1 MPGLQGIG
9 EMERQN
15 ERFRTAFTVP
25 VCTGDHERNKMRS
38 VVEIREREIELKLRK
53 ATADRGGLCLK
64 FTPTNWVG
72 APDRLVLLPGG
83 AVGFVE
89 IKAPGQ
95 RPRPLQV
102 RRHAQL
108 AELGYVVLVLDDP
121 DRVDEVLDAIEH
133 QKEGDENAQPG

>member
-1 MPGLQGIG
+1 
-9 EMERQN
+9 
-15 ERFRTAFTVP
+15 
-25 VCTGDHERNKMRS
+25 MRS
-38 VVEIREREIELKLRK
+38 VRIIREREIELKLRK

-64 FTPTNWVG
+64 FTPTNWAG

-108 AELGYVVLVLDDP
+108 AELGYVVRVLDDP
-121 DRVDEVLDAIEH
+121 ERVEEVLDEIE
-133 QKEGDENAQPG
+133 QLNAGKCGGDEHAGSG